1 MKTVTRLLAIM
12 IVTVSLS
19 AVTFAGDQQGPTSP
33 FIPPPPPPS
42 SIESPAGEI
51 SGSSIPT
58 GSAPTTEWLD
68 TFSAS
73 MLLEQLLAAA
83 IF

>member
-19 AVTFAGDQQGPTSP
+19 AVTFAGDQQGPS

-68 TFSAS
+68 SFSAS

-83 IF
+83 IY